1 MMDTPIFLA
10 WSLLAGGALA
20 LLYFVLERYVRKPEM
35 RVTGRARQAMTAFAL
50 IFYGGIVAR
59 DAIVLFSIM
68 SPPAWAKLLSSAT
81 PLVLG
86 LFFLTTARGDD
97 GAYATRIFGGILIVI
112 GAVTLAHDGYRYA
125 ISLGTAASVSLP

>member
-1 MMDTPIFLA
+1 M
-10 WSLLAGGALA
+10 A